1 MRNYLSVLAF
11 TVLLMSC
18 QQEKTAFVETEKLL
32 KEYQGAKD
40 LETHIGQRRDSV
52 QSGLQQIETQFR
64 ALVQDYQKK
73 ASKMSTAQREQ
84 KEEELM
90 AQQSQL
96 QELRQRE
103 GQSFQ
108 AYSSEKMDTLVSNI
122 KKFVADY
129 AKKNGYTYIF
139 GSNATT
145 ENILYGE
152 PTKDLTEEILKA
164 LNDAYKPE

>member
-1 MRNYLSVLAF
+1 MRNYLLLFVFSF
-11 TVLLMSC
+11 LLMAC

-40 LETHIGQRRDSV
+40 LETQIGKRRDSV
-52 QSGLQQIETQFR
+52 QAGLQQIETQFR
-64 ALVQDYQKK
+64 VLVQDYQEK
-73 ASKMSTAQREQ
+73 APKMSTTQREQ
-84 KEEELM
+84 KEQELM

-96 QELRQRE
+96 QELRQKE

-108 AYSSEKMDTLVSNI
+108 AYSSEKTDTLVSNI

-139 GSNATT
+139 GSNSTT

-152 PTKDLTEEILKA
+152 PSKDLTEEILKA

>member
-1 MRNYLSVLAF
+1 MLFVFAF
-11 TVLLMSC
+11 LLVAC

-40 LETHIGQRRDSV
+40 LETQISKRRDSV

-64 ALVQDYQKK
+64 VLVQDYQEK
-73 ASKMSTAQREQ
+73 APKMSTAQREQ
-84 KEEELM
+84 KEQELM
-90 AQQSQL
+90 VQQSQL
-96 QELRQRE
+96 QELRQKE

-152 PTKDLTEEILKA
+152 PSKDLTEEILKA